1 MARSLLST
9 GDIQYTRD
17 SQAEGF
23 PTTIEIRR
31 AENAQDIV
39 GGLTQTFSNVYQDVP
54 ARLMSDKRGFA
65 TEERPVGERR
75 TEVAEWNL
83 SVAHDQELDERDQVV
98 HDGVVYEV
106 KSINAGASYLTAKR
120 VKLVRIE

>member
-1 MARSLLST
+1 M
-9 GDIQYTRD
+9 
-17 SQAEGF
+17 
-23 PTTIEIRR
+23 
-31 AENAQDIV
+31 
-39 GGLTQTFSNVYQDVP
+39 
-54 ARLMSDKRGFA
+54 
-65 TEERPVGERR
+65 
-75 TEVAEWNL
+75 AEWNL